1 MAVTDINSEDRLVQQ
16 TFANHL
22 RDVLGW
28 ESNWPSFTA
37 DDPTCG
43 RTPAAPFSIWITVLI
58 CFGSASTAFTADWP
72 HWRGGQHN
80 GLVSEA
86 SGWNG
91 SSWIN
96 SKPTWTASV
105 GEGASS
111 PLVIGE
117 RVFTLGFRDGQNVVS
132 CLETVSG
139 KTVWTTSYVT
149 KEYGRNA
156 TGDEGLYSG
165 PSSTPEFDS
174 ATQFLYTLSA
184 DGDLHCW
191 DTRQRGAKVW
201 QRNLY
206 DDYHMPKRAKVGRSG
221 QRDYGYTSSPL
232 VHDDWLLVEVG
243 GPTGTIVAFEKRSG
257 REAWRSKAVDV
268 AGHSGGMAPIT
279 VEGVPCVAALTFEGL
294 LVLRLDVDLAGET
307 VATYPWVTD
316 FANNIASPAV
326 QDDCVLITSEYNHRA
341 MCKLRI
347 TLRGA
352 DKLWEQ
358 PFASKACTPVIHH
371 DRIYVAWHRLRC
383 LDWQTGELVWEGP
396 PVGDA
401 GSCVVTSDDKL
412 IVWAGRGELVLAE
425 TTTQTK
431 TSYHELARIS
441 RLAKN
446 DVWPHV
452 VFANQQILCRD
463 RSGNLM
469 RFAALV
475 SREDQ

>member
-1 MAVTDINSEDRLVQQ
+1 M
-16 TFANHL
+16 
-22 RDVLGW
+22 
-28 ESNWPSFTA
+28 
-37 DDPTCG
+37 
-43 RTPAAPFSIWITVLI
+43 
-58 CFGSASTAFTADWP
+58 
-72 HWRGGQHN
+72 
-80 GLVSEA
+80 
-86 SGWNG
+86 
-91 SSWIN
+91 
-96 SKPTWTASV
+96 
-105 GEGASS
+105 
-111 PLVIGE
+111 IGE

-232 VHDDWLLVEVG
+232 VHGDWLLVEVG

-279 VEGVPCVAALTFEGL
+279 VEGVPCVAALTFVGL

-412 IVWAGRGELVLAE
+412 IVWAGKGELVLAE

-463 RSGNLM
+463 RSGNLL

>member
-58 CFGSASTAFTADWP
+58 CFGSASTAFTADWA

-80 GLVSEA
+80 GRVSEA

-232 VHDDWLLVEVG
+232 VHGNWLLVEVG

-279 VEGVPCVAALTFEGL
+279 VEGVPCVAALTFVGL

-412 IVWAGRGELVLAE
+412 IVWAGKGELVLAE

-469 RFAALV
+469 RFVALV